1 MKAGLALVI
10 GAGGGL
16 GAALVAG
23 LRQPGPQAQAAT
35 GPRSPSAAWS
45 STRPSWR
52 TASSTPSARP
62 GGPAS
67 PLLARTGPCVAGF
80 ISAKVGSIGDNAL
93 GGWYGYRA
101 SKAALNQIVR
111 TAAIELARRNR
122 QAVCVAL
129 HPGTVDTPLSQP
141 FAKAGLNVRSPS
153 GAAGDLP
160 AVLDGTDARAK
171 RRVLRL
177 PRAGTALV
185 SRMGAA
191 AAASCLHPAPGR
203 RRAGESSGA
212 DNRG

>member
-1 MKAGLALVI
+1 MNGPDEVGVALVI

-23 LRQPGPQAQAAT
+23 LRQPGPQAQAA
-35 GPRSPSAAWS
+35 
-45 STRPSWR
+45 
-52 TASSTPSARP
+52 
-62 GGPAS
+62 PAVLALGRQTTLALVVKHFF

-160 AVLDGTDARAK
+160 AVLDA
-171 RRVLRL
+171 
-177 PRAGTALV
+177 
-185 SRMGAA
+185 
-191 AAASCLHPAPGR
+191 
-203 RRAGESSGA
+203 
-212 DNRG
+212 